1 MTDNESEKSIT
12 VTNPATGEIAGTAK
26 LCNAD
31 DTKAAIE
38 KAYAAYL
45 KWSAVSSNRRAAILF
60 KTAELVRRNQ
70 DELARLLTTE
80 QGKILPEAKN
90 EVQGFAAVYEF
101 YASITGTAL
110 TGDALP
116 KSDYGYAFTKRE
128 PIGVCGAIIPW
139 NMPVLIMAW
148 KTAPA
153 IAAGNSIVLKPSA
166 KTPLT
171 ALAIAALAKEAGMP
185 DGVLEIVTGMGE
197 TVGRALAQS
206 RDIASLSFTGSV
218 ATGKEVEKFSCGT
231 GKRLIMELGGSDPM
245 VVCADADIDKAV
257 AGAVS
262 GRFYNCG
269 QTCTAIKRLFVAEEI
284 ADEFTAKLKAETEKI
299 TVGNGILKGIRMG
312 PLNSRE
318 GLAGI
323 ESALERRGTGEV
335 VSGGERLT
343 EGSFGAGNFFEPT
356 IVLNPDDKSPLL
368 NEEIFGPILP
378 VVSVDSLESAIEYA
392 NKTPFGLGASV
403 WTKSLK
409 NSYTFAENI
418 DAGIVWVNRHL
429 KIPPEVPFG
438 GEKASGYGRENG
450 LDALKHYTREKTV
463 IISP

>member
-1 MTDNESEKSIT
+1 MTDTESDKLIT
-12 VTNPATGEIAGTAK
+12 VTNPATGEIAGSAK
-26 LCNAD
+26 LCNRD
-31 DTKAAIE
+31 DVKAAIDR
-38 KAYAAYL
+38 AYEAYL
-45 KWSAVSSNRRAAILF
+45 KWSKVSSNKRAAILF
-60 KTAELVRRNQ
+60 KTAALVRQNQ

-101 YASITGTAL
+101 YASITGTAR
-110 TGDALP
+110 TGNALP
-116 KSDYGYAFTKRE
+116 KSDYGYAFTMRE

-166 KTPLT
+166 KTPLC
-171 ALAIAALAKEAGMP
+171 ALAIAKLAKEADMP
-185 DGVLEIVTGMGE
+185 DGILEIVTGSGE
-197 TVGRALAQS
+197 SVGRVLAES

-218 ATGKEVEKFSCGT
+218 ATGKEVEKLSCGT
-231 GKRLIMELGGSDPM
+231 GKRLILELGGSDPM
-245 VVCADADIDKAV
+245 IVCADADIDKAV

-269 QTCTAIKRLFVAEEI
+269 QTCTAIKRLFVADEI

-312 PLNSRE
+312 PLNSGE
-318 GLAGI
+318 GLAAI
-323 ESALERRGTGEV
+323 ESALQRKGSGDI
-335 VSGGERLT
+335 VSGGNRLSD
-343 EGSFGAGNFFEPT
+343 GAFAAGNFFEPT
-356 IVLNPDDKSPLL
+356 IVLNPDEKSPLL
-368 NEEIFGPILP
+368 SEEIFGPVLP
-378 VVSVDSLESAIEYA
+378 VVVTDSLESAIESA
-392 NKTPFGLGASV
+392 NKTPFGLGASI
-403 WTKSLK
+403 WTKNLK
-409 NSYTFAENI
+409 NSYTFAETI

-450 LDALKHYTREKTV
+450 LYALNHYTKEKTV

>member
-1 MTDNESEKSIT
+1 MTEESGKIM

-31 DTKAAIE
+31 DVNAAVE
-38 KAYAAYL
+38 KAYDAFL
-45 KWSAVSSNRRAAILF
+45 KWSAVGANKRAAILF

-101 YASITGTAL
+101 YASITGTARN
-110 TGDALP
+110 GDALP
-116 KSDYGYAFTKRE
+116 KSDYGYAFTMRE

-166 KTPLT
+166 KTPLC

-185 DGVLEIVTGMGE
+185 DGVLEIVTGSGQG
-197 TVGRALAQS
+197 VGRALAQS
-206 RDIASLSFTGSV
+206 RNIASLSFTGSV
-218 ATGKEVEKFSCGT
+218 ATGKEVERLSCGT
-231 GKRLIMELGGSDPM
+231 GKRLILELGGSDPM

-269 QTCTAIKRLFVAEEI
+269 QTCTAVKRLFVADEI
-284 ADEFTAKLKAETEKI
+284 ADEFTEKLKAATAKI

-323 ESALERRGTGEV
+323 ESALERKGSGEV
-335 VSGGERLT
+335 VSGGNRLT
-343 EGSFGAGNFFEPT
+343 EGAFGAGNFFEPT
-356 IVLNPDDKSPLL
+356 IVLNPDEKSPLL
-368 NEEIFGPILP
+368 NEEIFGPVLP

-403 WTKSLK
+403 WTTSLK
-409 NSYTFAENI
+409 NSYTFAESV

-429 KIPPEVPFG
+429 RIPPEVPFG

-450 LDALKHYTREKTV
+450 LDALKHYTRDKTV

>member
-1 MTDNESEKSIT
+1 MTEESGKIT

-31 DTKAAIE
+31 DVNAAVE
-38 KAYAAYL
+38 KAYDAFL
-45 KWSAVSSNRRAAILF
+45 KWSAVGANKRAAILF

-101 YASITGTAL
+101 YASITGTARN
-110 TGDALP
+110 GDALP
-116 KSDYGYAFTKRE
+116 KSDYGYAFTMRE

-166 KTPLT
+166 KTPLC

-185 DGVLEIVTGMGE
+185 DGVLEIVTGSGE
-197 TVGRALAQS
+197 GVGRALAQS
-206 RDIASLSFTGSV
+206 RNIASLSFTGSV
-218 ATGKEVEKFSCGT
+218 ATGKEVEKLSCGT

-269 QTCTAIKRLFVAEEI
+269 QTCTAVKRLFVADEI
-284 ADEFTAKLKAETEKI
+284 ADEFTEKLKAATAKI

-323 ESALERRGTGEV
+323 ESALERKGSGEV
-335 VSGGERLT
+335 VSGGNRLT
-343 EGSFGAGNFFEPT
+343 EGAFGAGNFFEPT

-368 NEEIFGPILP
+368 SEEVFGPVLP

-392 NKTPFGLGASV
+392 NRTPFGLGASV
-403 WTKSLK
+403 WTTSLK
-409 NSYTFAENI
+409 NSYTFAESV

-429 KIPPEVPFG
+429 RIPPEVPFG

-450 LDALKHYTREKTV
+450 LDALKHYTRDKTV

>member
-1 MTDNESEKSIT
+1 MTEESGKIT

-31 DTKAAIE
+31 DVNAAVE
-38 KAYAAYL
+38 KAYDAFL
-45 KWSAVSSNRRAAILF
+45 KWSAVGANKRAAILF

-101 YASITGTAL
+101 YASITGTARN
-110 TGDALP
+110 GDALP
-116 KSDYGYAFTKRE
+116 KSDYGYAFTMRE

-166 KTPLT
+166 KTPLC

-185 DGVLEIVTGMGE
+185 DGVLEIVTGSGE
-197 TVGRALAQS
+197 GVGRALAQS
-206 RDIASLSFTGSV
+206 RNIASLSFTGSV
-218 ATGKEVEKFSCGT
+218 ATGKEVERLSCGT

-257 AGAVS
+257 ASAVS

-269 QTCTAIKRLFVAEEI
+269 QTCTAVKRLFVADEI
-284 ADEFTAKLKAETEKI
+284 ADEFTEKLKAATAKI

-323 ESALERRGTGEV
+323 ESALERKGSGEV
-335 VSGGERLT
+335 VSGGNRLT
-343 EGSFGAGNFFEPT
+343 EGAFGAGNFFEPT
-356 IVLNPDDKSPLL
+356 IVLNPDEKSPLL
-368 NEEIFGPILP
+368 SEEVFGPVLP

-392 NKTPFGLGASV
+392 NRTPFGLGASV
-403 WTKSLK
+403 WTTSLN
-409 NSYTFAENI
+409 NSYAFAESI

-438 GEKASGYGRENG
+438 GEKSSGYGRENG
-450 LDALKHYTREKTV
+450 LDALKHYTRDKTV

>member
-1 MTDNESEKSIT
+1 MTEESGKIT

-31 DTKAAIE
+31 DVNAAVE
-38 KAYAAYL
+38 KAYDAFL
-45 KWSAVSSNRRAAILF
+45 KWSAVGANKRAAILF

-70 DELARLLTTE
+70 DELARLLTNE

-101 YASITGTAL
+101 YASITGTARN
-110 TGDALP
+110 GDALP
-116 KSDYGYAFTKRE
+116 KSDYGYAFTMRE

-166 KTPLT
+166 KTPLC

-185 DGVLEIVTGMGE
+185 DGVLEIVTGSGE
-197 TVGRALAQS
+197 GVGRALAQS

-218 ATGKEVEKFSCGT
+218 ATGKEVERLSCGT
-231 GKRLIMELGGSDPM
+231 GKRLILELGGSDPM

-269 QTCTAIKRLFVAEEI
+269 QTCTAVKRLFVADEI
-284 ADEFTAKLKAETEKI
+284 ADEFTEKLKAATAKI

-335 VSGGERLT
+335 VSGGNRLT
-343 EGSFGAGNFFEPT
+343 EGAFGAGNFFEPT

-368 NEEIFGPILP
+368 NEEIFGPVLP
-378 VVSVDSLESAIEYA
+378 VVSVNSLESAIEYA
-392 NKTPFGLGASV
+392 NRTPFGLGASV
-403 WTKSLK
+403 WTTSLK
-409 NSYTFAENI
+409 NSYTFAESV

-429 KIPPEVPFG
+429 RIPPEVPFG

-450 LDALKHYTREKTV
+450 LDALKHYTRDKTV

>member
-1 MTDNESEKSIT
+1 MTEESGKIT

-31 DTKAAIE
+31 DVNAAVE
-38 KAYAAYL
+38 KAYDAFL
-45 KWSAVSSNRRAAILF
+45 KWSAVGANKRAAILF

-101 YASITGTAL
+101 YASITGTARN
-110 TGDALP
+110 GDALP
-116 KSDYGYAFTKRE
+116 KSDYGYAFTMRE

-166 KTPLT
+166 KTPLC

-185 DGVLEIVTGMGE
+185 DGVLEIVTGSGE
-197 TVGRALAQS
+197 GVGRALAQS

-218 ATGKEVEKFSCGT
+218 ATGKEVERLSCGT

-269 QTCTAIKRLFVAEEI
+269 QTCTAVKRLFVADEI
-284 ADEFTAKLKAETEKI
+284 ADEFTEKLKAATAKI

-323 ESALERRGTGEV
+323 ESALERKGSGEV
-335 VSGGERLT
+335 VSGGNRLT
-343 EGSFGAGNFFEPT
+343 EGAFGAGNFFEPT
-356 IVLNPDDKSPLL
+356 IVLNPDEKSPLL
-368 NEEIFGPILP
+368 SEEVFGPVLP
-378 VVSVDSLESAIEYA
+378 VVSVDSLEGAIEYA
-392 NKTPFGLGASV
+392 NRTPFGLGASV
-403 WTKSLK
+403 WTTSLK
-409 NSYTFAENI
+409 NSYAFAESI

-438 GEKASGYGRENG
+438 
-450 LDALKHYTREKTV
+450 
-463 IISP
+463 